1 MNNRC
6 LLLFLCTMLF
16 MSCKEIKRYYLSQGE
31 IFHTTFHIKYEYNK
45 PLDAEIDSLL
55 RAFDLSL
62 DPFNKNSTIYK
73 VNHNIPVEVDDW
85 FIRVFNESQKVS
97 RQSNGAFDITC
108 APLINLWGFGFDNS
122 QAPTQA
128 AIDSVKQFVGYN
140 KIRLVGRTVEKDD
153 PRVMLNASAIAKGYA
168 CDVVAKMLESRGI
181 TNYMVE
187 IGGEIVTKGVNPS
200 NTCWR
205 IEITKPEDDNTTKP
219 LGGQAVISLCEGGL
233 ATSGNYR
240 NYIIRDDGKKYAH
253 TIDPATGYPVDN
265 GVLSASVIMPE
276 CILADAYATVF
287 MIWGAKA
294 DSLAQTIEGM
304 SYYLIYDEGGKL
316 LVKQRNMEKY
326 LKHE

>member
-1 MNNRC
+1 MINRR
-6 LLLFLCTMLF
+6 LLLFLCIILLT
-16 MSCKEIKRYYLSQGE
+16 SCKEIKRYYLYQGE

-55 RAFDLSL
+55 KAFDLSL
-62 DPFNKNSTIYK
+62 NPFNKNSIIYK

-85 FIRVFNESQKVS
+85 FIRVFNQSQEVS

-122 QAPTQA
+122 KAPTQA

-153 PRVMLNASAIAKGYA
+153 PRVMLNASAIAKGYS
-168 CDVVAKMLESRGI
+168 CDVVARMLESRGI

-205 IEITKPEDDNTTKP
+205 VEITKPEDDDTGQS
-219 LGGQAVISLCEGGL
+219 LGRQEVISLCEGGL

-240 NYIIRDDGKKYAH
+240 NYHIREGKKYAH

-287 MIWGAKA
+287 MLWGVKA
-294 DSLAQTIEGM
+294 DSLAQTIEGL
-304 SYYLIYDEGGKL
+304 SYYLIYDEGGKQ